1 MPEPITMIGLGTGV
15 VALAWNLSRK
25 YFDYAKE
32 VFDIAAG
39 LFALV
44 LATPVLLLCAILIKV
59 SSKGPVFF
67 TQRRVGRKGQ
77 IFGMLKL
84 RTMYQNV
91 EAKTGAVWA
100 SKNDPRV
107 VPACRWMRKSHID
120 ELPQLINIIKGE
132 MSLVGPRPERAE
144 ILNELRKVYPNV
156 EDRLAVK
163 PGITGLAQVRNG
175 YDTTVEAF
183 GNKLEADLEYIENR
197 GWSKEFSIIGRTFAK
212 FHDKTAC

>member
-1 MPEPITMIGLGTGV
+1 MPEPITMIGLGSGV
-15 VALAWNLSRK
+15 AVLTWKLSRK

-44 LATPVLLLCAILIKV
+44 LATPVLLFCALLIKV
-59 SSKGPVFF
+59 SSRGPVFF
-67 TQRRVGRKGQ
+67 TQRRVGKKGR

-84 RTMYQNV
+84 RTMYHNV
-91 EAKTGAVWA
+91 EARTGAVWA

-107 VPACRWMRKSHID
+107 VPVCRWMRRSHID

-144 ILNELRKVYPNV
+144 ILQELRKVYPNV
-156 EDRLAVK
+156 EERLTVK

-183 GNKLEADLEYIENR
+183 GDKLNADLEYIEHR
-197 GWSKEFSIIGRTFAK
+197 RWSQEFAIIGRTFAK
-212 FHDKTAC
+212 FNDKTAC

>member
-1 MPEPITMIGLGTGV
+1 MIGLGTGV

-39 LFALV
+39 LFATV
-44 LATPVLLLCAILIKV
+44 LAAPVLLVCAILIKV
-59 SSKGPVFF
+59 SSRGPVFF
-67 TQRRVGRKGQ
+67 TQQRVGRNGR

-84 RTMYQNV
+84 RTMYHNV

-100 SKNDPRV
+100 AKEDPRV
-107 VPACRWMRKSHID
+107 VPVCRWMRRSHVD
-120 ELPQLINIIKGE
+120 ELPQLLNIIKGE
-132 MSLVGPRPERAE
+132 MSLIGPRPERPE
-144 ILNELRKVYPNV
+144 ILAELRKRYPNI

-183 GNKLEADLEYIENR
+183 GHKLDADLEYIEHR
-197 GWSKEFSIIGRTFAK
+197 KWSQEFSIIGRTFAK
-212 FHDKTAC
+212 FNDQSAH